1 VNPQQ
6 ENFIGN
12 DKHLKVLLQASQAR
26 DPALWNDFSSSMGP
40 RFRADLRG
48 ADLQGAYL
56 AGMKLTGARLEG
68 ARLDNAD
75 LSGADLTG
83 SELTGTSF
91 RDANLTGAKLKL
103 PQARIRIV
111 AKKPEIDVN
120 DPEARRR
127 RRMDNLERSAQA
139 LLKDRLSKQKAQKEQ
154 GERTKA
160 KNSPSPFANVDP
172 FTSNR
177 D

>member
-1 VNPQQ
+1 
-6 ENFIGN
+6 
-12 DKHLKVLLQASQAR
+12 
-26 DPALWNDFSSSMGP
+26 MGP

-48 ADLQGAYL
+48 ADLRGAYL
-56 AGMKLTGARLEG
+56 SGMKLTGARLEG
-68 ARLDNAD
+68 ACLDHCD

-83 SELTGTSF
+83 SELAGTSF
-91 RDANLTGAKLKL
+91 READLTGAKLKL

-111 AKKPEIDVN
+111 AKKPETDPN

-139 LLKDRLSKQKAQKEQ
+139 LLKDRLSKQKALQEQ

-160 KNSPSPFANVDP
+160 KNSPSPFSNVDP
-172 FTSNR
+172 FNNSQ